1 MALKV
6 KKAEVEAEVKEA
18 LQNTEEAPDVAK
30 VHPSGGE
37 SAIGVSASLNED
49 EVEAIQSAE
58 QNDMEES
65 ADTRRLQLATNV
77 VSKQFNL
84 DPSYSLSKFDDKGKV
99 VKLTLEN
106 KEFIIDVTIKDSDR
120 HGMYVED

>member
-6 KKAEVEAEVKEA
+6 KKSEVEAEVMEE
-18 LQNTEEAPDVAK
+18 LQNTKENDEV
-30 VHPSGGE
+30 
-37 SAIGVSASLNED
+37 LTED
-49 EVEAIQSAE
+49 EVEVIQCAE
-58 QNDMEES
+58 QDDTEES

-120 HGMYVED
+120 HGMYVEN